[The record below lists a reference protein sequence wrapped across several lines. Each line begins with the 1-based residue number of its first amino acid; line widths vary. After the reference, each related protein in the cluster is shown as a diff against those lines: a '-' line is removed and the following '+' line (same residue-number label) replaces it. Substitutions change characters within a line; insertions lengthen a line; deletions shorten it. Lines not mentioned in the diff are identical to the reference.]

1 MRPGLPGVFG
11 IYHGAKC
18 IYVGMAL
25 RCPHGD
31 DQEHVTH
38 RSRPTAAH
46 LLHDPTQWVYEAL
59 APEIIQ
65 SREAQVIAELDP
77 VCNRE

>member
-1 MRPGLPGVFG
+1 MFG

-18 IYVGMAL
+18 IYVGMAYDV
-25 RCPHGD
+25 RAAMM
-31 DQEHVTH
+31 EHVTH
-38 RSRPTAAH
+38 RSRESRRIF
-46 LLHDPTQWVYEAL
+46 LHDPTQWVYEAL
-59 APEIIQ
+59 APEMIQ